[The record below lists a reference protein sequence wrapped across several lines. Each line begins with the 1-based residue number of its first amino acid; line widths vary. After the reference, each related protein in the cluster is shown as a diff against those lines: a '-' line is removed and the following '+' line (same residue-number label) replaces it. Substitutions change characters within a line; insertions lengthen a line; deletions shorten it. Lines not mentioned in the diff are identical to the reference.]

1 MHQSRHLRERL
12 ANVSTAPDGRGGR
25 EASGE
30 DARGGEKRE
39 EWRRW
44 QTVFDRVDAEEGILA
59 ALQVRGTRAVSLAS
73 ACCRP
78 LGGGN
83 GACFSFC
90 LLVSF
95 PNPGAAGWLV
105 RGAGCVAEPKLLPP
119 SPSLHGERACR
130 AVPRVL
136 HGRGEKK

>member
-30 DARGGEKRE
+30 EGAGGEKRE

-59 ALQVRGTRAVSLAS
+59 ALQVRGTRQA
-73 ACCRP
+73 
-78 LGGGN
+78 
-83 GACFSFC
+83 
-90 LLVSF
+90 
-95 PNPGAAGWLV
+95 
-105 RGAGCVAEPKLLPP
+105 
-119 SPSLHGERACR
+119 
-130 AVPRVL
+130 
-136 HGRGEKK
+136 